1 VDHATLSQ
9 LAAGAAL
16 DDLDATERAALDAH
30 LASCV
35 SCQALVA
42 ELDDV
47 LADLALVA
55 PVVAPPP
62 SLRMDVLERLREP
75 ADAPARI
82 PFPTRATT
90 TPARRLATWGAVG
103 LAAALGVVAVGLGA
117 RTVQLDR
124 DLAATT
130 AALAAAQTRD
140 DQTAAA
146 MALVADPAHVTAAL
160 HAEPVAPIASAVVL
174 YRPGSTDAFLMAT
187 DLPPTPDGK
196 VYQLWWADADG
207 VHALGTFVYDGQG
220 PFVAPFGVD
229 LADGAAAMVTLEP
242 TGGATGEPGPQV
254 VFGEL

>member
-1 VDHATLSQ
+1 MDHATLSQ

-30 LASCV
+30 LGECTT
-35 SCQALVA
+35 CPALVA
-42 ELDDV
+42 ELDEV

-55 PVVAPPP
+55 PELEPPA
-62 SLRMDVLERLREP
+62 SLRADVLDSLHLTTDRPTLVVVSP
-75 ADAPARI
+75 PAR
-82 PFPTRATT
+82 PS
-90 TPARRLATWGAVG
+90 RRLATWGALG
-103 LAAALGVVAVGLGA
+103 LAAVLGVVAVGLGA
-117 RTVQLDR
+117 RTAQLSG
-124 DLAATT
+124 DLAETT
-130 AALAAAQTRD
+130 AALSAAQARD
-140 DQTAAA
+140 AQTAAA
-146 MALVADPAHVTAAL
+146 MAVVADPAHVTAAL

-196 VYQLWWADADG
+196 VYQLWWADANG

-229 LADGAAAMVTLEP
+229 LAEGAAAMVTLEP
-242 TGGATGEPGPQV
+242 VGGATGEPGPQV